1 MESPMADRLWSRRRL
16 LGLVPALAALAFF
29 PRRGGASILTGF
41 GPHPEPRP
49 GIDSSKVLKAAD
61 LENKK
66 ASSVY
71 DMVRQIPQVV
81 DGIRC
86 HCGCAEVQGNYSL
99 LSCYETGGMA
109 QHCNICQGQGRLAF
123 KLNSEGWS
131 LNGIRAA
138 IDAQFGDS

>member
-1 MESPMADRLWSRRRL
+1 MADRLWSRRDL
-16 LGLVPALAALAFF
+16 LSLVPALAVIALL
-29 PRRGGASILTGF
+29 PRRTVASIVTWR

-49 GIDSSKVLKAAD
+49 GIDASKVLQTAD

-66 ASSVY
+66 AGPVF
-71 DMVRQIPQVV
+71 DMVRQIPQVI

-86 HCGCAEVQGNYSL
+86 HCGCADLPESYSL
-99 LSCYETGGMA
+99 LTCYESGMA
-109 QHCNICQGQGRLAF
+109 QYCNICQGQGRLAF
-123 KLNSEGWS
+123 KLSSEGWS